1 MELDRRYVVNG
12 TEPDKIKHSKAM
24 ASKRAL
30 DKLSPTKF
38 GAGAAEHAHRI
49 WKINKGNGDCRAT
62 SQSPGVP
69 QGPIVQAAR

>member
-1 MELDRRYVVNG
+1 MVNG

-38 GAGAAEHAHRI
+38 GAGAAKCADWI
-49 WKINKGNGDCRAT
+49 WKIH
-62 SQSPGVP
+62 
-69 QGPIVQAAR
+69 